1 MKITEKQLQMLMVIL
16 QDSQANIVGFFS
28 YSLKTRSKLLDE
40 IINQQ
45 SNEIIDLK
53 NSNEKSLKK

>member
-16 QDSQANIVGFFS
+16 QDSQQNIMGVFS
-28 YSLKTRSKLLDE
+28 YDLKTRNNLLNQ

-45 SNEIIDLK
+45 SDDIVEITG
-53 NSNEKSLKK
+53 E